1 MKKILV
7 LVALMILIM
16 ITTSCQKP
24 EEITLSKYF
33 QAMKAKDRDTM
44 ASMAA
49 EPMALEFKSWEL
61 VSSEAPVTEDLIL
74 QQLIFGL
81 ADIKAKKD
89 KQILPLIKDKKDA
102 LDQLKTKLGETR
114 GSKQKAE
121 LQKQIVAVE
130 QAVAVETSN
139 YKQAQVDYTQMKNQ
153 VDVEKKMITMSTSI
167 EQNQELMTG
176 KAVTVKTIIKI
187 TTTGGDKDY
196 VFLLRKYELLNP
208 ITKKVSPNRFII
220 LKIQPKEDF
229 EQGK

>member
-7 LVALMILIM
+7 LAVLMMLIM

-44 ASMAA
+44 AAMAV

-74 QQLIFGL
+74 QQLIAGL
-81 ADIKAKKD
+81 AKIKAKKD
-89 KQILPLIKDKKDA
+89 NQISFVKDKKDA
-102 LDQLKTKLGETR
+102 LDLLKTKLGETR
-114 GSKQKAE
+114 GGRQKAE
-121 LQKQIVAVE
+121 LQKQIDAGE
-130 QAVAVETSN
+130 QEVLVETQN

-153 VDVEKKMITMSTSI
+153 VEIEKKMITMSTSI

-176 KAVTVKTIIKI
+176 KAVTVKAVVKI
-187 TTTGGDKDY
+187 TTAGGDKDY
-196 VFLLRKYELLNP
+196 VFLLRKYDLINP
-208 ITKKVSPNRFII
+208 LTNKVSPNRFII

-229 EQGK
+229 DQGK